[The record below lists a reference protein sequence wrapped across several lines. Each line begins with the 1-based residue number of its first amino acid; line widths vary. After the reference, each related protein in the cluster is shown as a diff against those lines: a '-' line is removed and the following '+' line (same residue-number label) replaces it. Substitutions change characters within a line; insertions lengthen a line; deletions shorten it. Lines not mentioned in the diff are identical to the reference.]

1 MRATPRPV
9 AVDMDMSIRAPSWHD
24 PPMPII
30 EVNDIEICYESF
42 GPDEAPALL
51 LVMGL
56 GAQMTLWSPG
66 FMSQLLE
73 RGFRVIRFDNRDVG
87 LSSKTAGDP
96 PDVMALYAKSLAGEA
111 IEAPYTLSAMAND
124 AVGLLDAL
132 GIQAAHIVGASMGG
146 MIVQMMA
153 IEHPNRVLS
162 MTSIMS
168 TTGASDVGQPD
179 TTAIGALLAPPP
191 TDRDAAI
198 ASTVNMSR
206 IIAGSLFDE
215 AEARAIASE
224 GYDRCFH
231 PAGPAF
237 QIAAIAATGDRTERL
252 GEVRVPTLV
261 VHGREDSLVT
271 LSGGEATAAAVPGA
285 DLLVFGRMG
294 HDMPREYWSRLADA
308 ISGLALAADDG

>member
-1 MRATPRPV
+1 
-9 AVDMDMSIRAPSWHD
+9 
-24 PPMPII
+24 MPTI

-42 GPDEAPALL
+42 GPDDAPALL

-66 FMSQLLE
+66 FVSELLD

-96 PDVMALYAKSLAGEA
+96 PDVMALYAKSLTGEP
-111 IEAPYTLSAMAND
+111 IDAPYTLSAMAND

-132 GIQAAHIVGASMGG
+132 GIEEAHVVGASMGG
-146 MIVQMMA
+146 MIVQVMA
-153 IEHPNRVLS
+153 IEHADRVLS

-179 TTAIGALLAPPP
+179 PAAIGALLAAPA
-191 TDRDAAI
+191 TNRNDAI
-198 ASTVNMSR
+198 ASSVATAQ

-215 AEARAIASE
+215 DEARARARE
-224 GYDRCFH
+224 AFDRCFH
-231 PAGPAF
+231 PVGPAF
-237 QIAAIAATGDRTERL
+237 QIAAIAATGDRTEQLRQ
-252 GEVRVPTLV
+252 VQIPTLV
-261 VHGREDSLVT
+261 VHGREDPLVT

-285 DLLVFGRMG
+285 DLLVFGQMG
-294 HDMPREYWSRLADA
+294 HDLPRQYWSRLADA
-308 ISGLALAADDG
+308 ISGLALSADDD

>member
-1 MRATPRPV
+1 
-9 AVDMDMSIRAPSWHD
+9 
-24 PPMPII
+24 MPTTA
-30 EVNDIEICYESF
+30 VNDIEICYESF
-42 GPDEAPALL
+42 GPDDAPPLL

-66 FMSQLLE
+66 FMSELLE

-96 PDVMALYAKSLAGEA
+96 PDVMALYAKSLAGEPVD
-111 IEAPYTLSAMAND
+111 APYTLSTMAAD

-132 GIQAAHIVGASMGG
+132 GIQAAHVVGASMGG
-146 MIVQMMA
+146 MIVQTMA
-153 IEHPNRVLS
+153 IEHAGRMLS

-179 TTAIGALLAPPP
+179 PAAIGALLAPPP
-191 TDRDAAI
+191 TNRDDAI
-198 ASTVNMSR
+198 TSNIATSR

-215 AEARAIASE
+215 DEARARARE
-224 GYDRCFH
+224 GFDRCFY

-237 QIAAIAATGDRTERL
+237 QIAAIAATGDRTEGLR
-252 GEVRVPTLV
+252 EVKLPTLV
-261 VHGREDSLVT
+261 VHGREDPLVT

-285 DLLVFGRMG
+285 DLLVFGQMG
-294 HDMPREYWSRLADA
+294 HDIPRQYWSRLADA
-308 ISGLALAADDG
+308 ISGLALDADD